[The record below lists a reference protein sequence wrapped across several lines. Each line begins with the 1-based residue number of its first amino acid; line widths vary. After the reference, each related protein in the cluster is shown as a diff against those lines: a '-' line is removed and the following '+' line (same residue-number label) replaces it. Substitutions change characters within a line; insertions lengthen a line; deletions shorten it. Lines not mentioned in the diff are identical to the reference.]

1 MIHKNLGWLAAGLMA
16 MSMAAA
22 LPSGT
27 MAQSEAQE
35 TATPIKHVVVIFDE
49 NISFDHYFG
58 TYPHATNP
66 KGETAFHAKSD
77 TPRVNNLLAAGLLD
91 QNPNSTQPF
100 RVDPAHVVTCDQGHG
115 YTEEQSA
122 FNHGLLDKFP
132 ENTGSGGPG
141 CYDYGKSTGVVMGYF
156 DGNTVTAIW
165 NYAQHYA
172 MSDNS
177 YSTMFGPS
185 TVGALNL
192 IAGKTT
198 TATMSP
204 FDADGVT
211 PGNPNGDIA
220 GGQTTG
226 AAIGD
231 PRPLYDICNATT
243 PLLGVQHTT
252 LISITTGKNVGD
264 LLNSKGITWGWFQG
278 GFRPT
283 SYIAN
288 PKGGTPLPVC
298 AAESTNLAGPYNDYI
313 PHHEPFQYFES
324 TANPYHIKPSNAGL
338 IGTSKD
344 GANHQ
349 YDLQDFWAALGEG
362 RLPAVTFLKAK
373 GIQDG
378 HPGYSDP
385 TDEQVWLV
393 TVINA
398 IENSPEWKDT
408 AIVIAYDDSDGWYD
422 HAMGTI
428 INQSN
433 VSDDSLTAPG
443 ACGLTASEN
452 LPGRC
457 GYGPRQP
464 LIVIS
469 PYAKQNYVDHRL
481 TDQSSILRFIEDNW
495 DLGRIGDGSADETAG
510 KLDGLFDFDSA
521 QHAPRLVLDPSTGVI
536 LKQNQ
541 D

>member
-1 MIHKNLGWLAAGLMA
+1 MIHKRLAWLAAGFIAASL
-16 MSMAAA
+16 AA
-22 LPSGT
+22 LPIGT
-27 MAQSEAQE
+27 MAQSETE
-35 TATPIKHVVVIFDE
+35 TKTPIKHVVVIFDE

-66 KGETAFHAKSD
+66 GGETPFHPKDD

-100 RVDPAHVVTCDQGHG
+100 RMDPSHSVTCDQGHG

-122 FNHGLLDKFP
+122 YNHGLLDKFP

-141 CYDYGKSTGVVMGYF
+141 CYDYGKGTGVVMGYF

-172 MSDNS
+172 MNDNS

-192 IAGKTT
+192 VAGKTT

-204 FDADGVT
+204 FDADGTT

-231 PRPLYDICNATT
+231 PRPAFRRVQRDDAATRRAA
-243 PLLGVQHTT
+243 LDAHFHYLGQERRR
-252 LISITTGKNVGD
+252 S
-264 LLNSKGITWGWFQG
+264 
-278 GFRPT
+278 
-283 SYIAN
+283 
-288 PKGGTPLPVC
+288 
-298 AAESTNLAGPYNDYI
+298 AEREGHHLGLVPGRI
-313 PHHEPFQYFES
+313 PSHFLPFQSNGWHSAAGLRRGKHRAGGAVPGLHSPPRTVPILQVHRES
-324 TANPYHIKPSNAGL
+324 GPHQPSNASL

-344 GANHQ
+344 GTNHQ
-349 YDLQDFWAALGEG
+349 YDLIDFWTALGEG

-385 TDEQVWLV
+385 IDEQNCLV

-398 IENSPEWKDT
+398 IENSPDWKDT

-422 HAMGTI
+422 HSMGTI

-433 VSDDSLTAPG
+433 VSDDTLTAPG
-443 ACGLTASEN
+443 ACGVTPSDI

-464 LIVIS
+464 LLVIS
-469 PYAKQNYVDHRL
+469 PYAKQNYVDHRQ

-495 DLGRIGDGSADETAG
+495 DLGRIGDGSADEKAG
-510 KLDGLFDFDSA
+510 RLNGLFDFDDA
-521 QHAPRLVLDPSTGVI
+521 QHAPKLILDPSTGVI
-536 LKQNQ
+536 LRQNQ